1 MLAAAFAS
9 GCVAAAGRCAA
20 MRVAHRACRAL
31 WVQPRLLAPAALG
44 CHARALCTSAESAE
58 SAAAAAARKA
68 AFEAHEAKTGRVM
81 STVDRKD
88 AADQAKLLFK
98 KALAMVEASH
108 GRRQMIFP
116 KDILWLAGAPGA
128 PASHRMSFGKTIS
141 LRPWL
146 ASTIASA
153 FLKSSLAWSAA
164 SFRSTVL
171 ITRPVLAS

>member
-1 MLAAAFAS
+1 
-9 GCVAAAGRCAA
+9 

-31 WVQPRLLAPAALG
+31 WVQPLRLPALAALG
-44 CHARALCTSAESAE
+44 CHVRALCTSAESAE
-58 SAAAAAARKA
+58 SAAVAAARKA

-128 PASHRMSFGKTIS
+128 GKGTLTPHIMEMRS
-141 LRPWL
+141 LTQQP
-146 ASTIASA
+146 IEV
-153 FLKSSLAWSAA
+153 SSLLTRPELQAKKERGELVSDEQ
-164 SFRSTVL
+164 VL
-171 ITRPVLAS
+171 IPPVSPLHLPCISR

>member
-1 MLAAAFAS
+1 MWRYVTPRLTGLAARNVRLAVLMIPVQIHRGSAS
-9 GCVAAAGRCAA
+9 CWLLLLRAAAGRAAGSCAA
-20 MRVAHRACRAL
+20 MHGAHRACRAL
-31 WVQPRLLAPAALG
+31 WVQPLRLPALAALG

-108 GRRQMIFP
+108 GRRQMVFP

-128 PASHRMSFGKTIS
+128 GKGALT
-141 LRPWL
+141 P
-146 ASTIASA
+146 
-153 FLKSSLAWSAA
+153 
-164 SFRSTVL
+164 
-171 ITRPVLAS
+171 

>member
-1 MLAAAFAS
+1 
-9 GCVAAAGRCAA
+9 

-31 WVQPRLLAPAALG
+31 WVQPRLPAPAALG

-58 SAAAAAARKA
+58 SVAAAAARKA

-128 PASHRMSFGKTIS
+128 GKGTLTPHIMEMRS
-141 LRPWL
+141 LTQQP
-146 ASTIASA
+146 IEV
-153 FLKSSLAWSAA
+153 SSLLTRPELQAKKERGELVSDEE
-164 SFRSTVL
+164 VL
-171 ITRPVLAS
+171 TPPVSPLHLPCITR